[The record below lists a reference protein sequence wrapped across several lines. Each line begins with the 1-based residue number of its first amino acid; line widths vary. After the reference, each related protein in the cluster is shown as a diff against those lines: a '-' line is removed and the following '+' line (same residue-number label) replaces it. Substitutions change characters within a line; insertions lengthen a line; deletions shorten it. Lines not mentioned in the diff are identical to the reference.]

1 MTFDWGTAWS
11 MMGAVAVGAAIV
23 FATIF
28 AAMWMDDK
36 WGVSPA
42 VPVAT
47 LLLIALFIMAGFVGG
62 GAL

>member
-1 MTFDWGTAWS
+1 MTFDWGAAWS
-11 MMGAVAVGAAIV
+11 VMGVVAVGAAIV

-28 AAMWMDDK
+28 VAMWMDDK

-47 LLLIALFIMAGFVGG
+47 LLLIALFIVAGLAGG
-62 GAL
+62 GVS